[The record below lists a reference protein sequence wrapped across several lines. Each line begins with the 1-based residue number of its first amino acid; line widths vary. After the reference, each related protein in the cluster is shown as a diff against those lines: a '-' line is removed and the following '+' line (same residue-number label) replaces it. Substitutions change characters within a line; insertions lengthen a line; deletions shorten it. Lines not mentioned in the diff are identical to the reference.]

1 MGRDRGV
8 VLEAGWRNEGWMR
21 REVAM
26 QSGKELSKV
35 VELESLTCGIVLD
48 WSQLLKE
55 TTAIAQIRAERV
67 IVAAQHAT
75 VMISPLP
82 SLIEA
87 GTVKS
92 DVLNMKT
99 NSPQAKKNPERA
111 SGGGWLGRVER
122 GGPNHRKKY
131 ARHRKTATAA
141 SRSPHE

>member
-8 VLEAGWRNEGWMR
+8 VLGAGWRNEGWMR

-35 VELESLTCGIVLD
+35 AELESLTCGIVLD

-82 SLIEA
+82 PLIEA
-87 GTVKS
+87 TVKS

-111 SGGGWLGRVER
+111 SEGGWLGRAER
-122 GGPNHRKKY
+122 GGPNHRQEY
-131 ARHRKTATAA
+131 VRYRKTATAA